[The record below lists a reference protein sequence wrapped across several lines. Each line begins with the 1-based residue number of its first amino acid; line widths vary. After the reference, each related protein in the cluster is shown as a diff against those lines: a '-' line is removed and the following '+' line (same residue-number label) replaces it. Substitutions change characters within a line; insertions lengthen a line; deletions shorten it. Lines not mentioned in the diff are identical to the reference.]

1 MQLFRTES
9 SDRSDK
15 LFGHAKDL
23 AATIATVYAAITTI
37 SAIGFHLAAACCTDA
52 QDYHRKN
59 PTKTTG

>member
-23 AATIATVYAAITTI
+23 AAAITTI

-52 QDYHRKN
+52 QDYHREN